1 MSDVLFQK
9 AYDEWMSRV
18 IRHSQGER
26 KRRLMEM
33 DTYNERLLL
42 EKHWW
47 PALGSFD
54 HLHPE
59 WEVSDFKDGQ
69 RFVDFAYMPFGLHRG
84 LILEADAY
92 GTHLRDVSRFRF
104 GDNLERQ
111 NHLLMDGWHM
121 LRFSRDDL
129 LEKPKRC
136 QQTLL
141 AALSVWGYGGG
152 SGVSQL
158 TLYERAI
165 LHWIGR
171 HISEIKPVE
180 VMAALKIGFL
190 QASGSLQSL
199 ESKGYLKSNRSPQ
212 GKTMSYLVLP
222 KTQKIN

>member
-18 IRHSQGER
+18 IRESSGEK
-26 KRRLMEM
+26 KRRLQEM
-33 DTYNERLLL
+33 DPYNERLLL
-42 EKHWW
+42 KNMWW
-47 PALGSFD
+47 PAIGNFD
-54 HLHPE
+54 FLHPE
-59 WEVSDFKDGQ
+59 WEVTDFKDGQ
-69 RFVDFAYMPFGLHRG
+69 RFVDFAYMPFGMHRG
-84 LILEADAY
+84 LILEADAF

-111 NHLLMDGWHM
+111 NHLLIDGWHM

-141 AALSVWGYGGG
+141 TALSAWGYGAGTEG
-152 SGVSQL
+152 TRL

-171 HISEIKPVE
+171 HSSLIKPVD
-180 VMAALKIGFL
+180 VMSELKISFK
-190 QASGSLQSL
+190 QTTASLQSL
-199 ESKGYLKSNRSPQ
+199 ETKGYLKSNRSAQ
-212 GKTMSYLVLP
+212 GKIMSYLVMP
-222 KTQKIN
+222 KSQKVN

>member
-1 MSDVLFQK
+1 MSDVLFEK
-9 AYDEWMSRV
+9 AYDEWMFRV
-18 IRHSQGER
+18 MRQSTGER
-26 KRRLMEM
+26 KRRLQDM
-33 DTYNERLLL
+33 DHYNERLLL
-42 EKHWW
+42 KNMWW
-47 PALGSFD
+47 PAIGNFD

-59 WEVSDFKDGQ
+59 WEVSDFKDGR
-69 RFVDFAYMPFGLHRG
+69 RFVDFAYMPFGLHVG
-84 LILEADAY
+84 LVLEADAF

-141 AALSVWGYGGG
+141 AALSAWGYGAGKEVE
-152 SGVSQL
+152 SL

-171 HISEIKPVE
+171 QTSLIKPVD
-180 VMAALKIGFL
+180 VIGTLKISFKHTTI
-190 QASGSLQSL
+190 SLKSL
-199 ESKGYLKSNRSPQ
+199 EMKGYLKANRSAQ
-212 GKTMSYLVLP
+212 GKIMSYMVMP
-222 KTQKIN
+222 KSQKIN